1 MGLSAVFTPI
11 VTVNEDG
18 SIEIDWTDSYQ
29 YLIDDENGMELV
41 NFEVAQAR
49 AKLLDD
55 VLVITSGDPAFM
67 LNNLADYID
76 KRRPK
81 WPSTGGTIRR

>member
-67 LNNLADYID
+67 LNNLADYYS
-76 KRRPK
+76 KEYYSSRRD
-81 WPSTGGTIRR
+81 SGES